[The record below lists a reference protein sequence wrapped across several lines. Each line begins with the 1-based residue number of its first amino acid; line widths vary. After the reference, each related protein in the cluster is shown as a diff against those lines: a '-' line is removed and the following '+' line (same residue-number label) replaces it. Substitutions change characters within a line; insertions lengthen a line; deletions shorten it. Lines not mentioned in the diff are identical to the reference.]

1 MTIISFAQN
10 IWDGFT
16 AMNEAFFLALFCG
29 GISEM
34 IAYYGGIQWLITKLN
49 HMIKG
54 TKSAQLCIA
63 FLVSLVDCAT
73 ANNTVAI
80 IISGGVVKDISNA
93 YDIDSR
99 VTASLL
105 DVFSCVLQGIIPYG
119 AQLLT
124 ASALATKNGI
134 LLNSI
139 EIIPYMWY
147 CWLLVIFGILSI
159 FIPFAKLPIKKN

>member
-1 MTIISFAQN
+1 M
-10 IWDGFT
+10 
-16 AMNEAFFLALFCG
+16 
-29 GISEM
+29 
-34 IAYYGGIQWLITKLN
+34 
-49 HMIKG
+49 
-54 TKSAQLCIA
+54 
-63 FLVSLVDCAT
+63 
-73 ANNTVAI
+73 
-80 IISGGVVKDISNA
+80 KDISNA

-134 LLNSI
+134 LLSSI

-147 CWLLVIFGILSI
+147 YWLLGIFGILSI